1 MDNSYL
7 DSMASST
14 PKKRVDNGISSH
26 SRTHRDQ
33 IGRGRYFDFTFLPL
47 RRRWMWSLQKQRPR
61 KSLPFLFSSLT
72 EDLTFTV
79 EHPTPYGSLPFLDVL
94 FHTDKFYC
102 FSEAPIKS
110 MTYLYTKYSSCTSN
124 QSRIIR
130 SLTGRAVPTTSAP
143 LST

>member
-1 MDNSYL
+1 MEFPLIVELTEIRLAEVDIL
-7 DSMASST
+7 TLPSSLLLL
-14 PKKRVDNGISSH
+14 
-26 SRTHRDQ
+26 Q
-33 IGRGRYFDFTFLPL
+33 L

-61 KSLPFLFSSLT
+61 KSLPFLFSSLI
-72 EDLTFTV
+72 EDLTFTM

-94 FHTDKFYC
+94 FHTDKLYC

-130 SLTGRAVPTTSAP
+130 SHTGRAVPTTSAP

>member
-1 MDNSYL
+1 MEFPLIVELAEIRLAEVDIL
-7 DSMASST
+7 TLPSSLLL
-14 PKKRVDNGISSH
+14 
-26 SRTHRDQ
+26 
-33 IGRGRYFDFTFLPL
+33 LPL

-72 EDLTFTV
+72 EDLTFTM
-79 EHPTPYGSLPFLDVL
+79 EHPTATPYGSLPFLDVL